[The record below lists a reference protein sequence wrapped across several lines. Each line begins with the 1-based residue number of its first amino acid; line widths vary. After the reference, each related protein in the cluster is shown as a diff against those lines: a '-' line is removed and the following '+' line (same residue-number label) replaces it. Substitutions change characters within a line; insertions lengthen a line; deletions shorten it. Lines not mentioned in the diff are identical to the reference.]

1 MFLVLTRMLWT
12 VLEGLWKCYPLLE
25 WSICSTCSSR
35 YFPFFFFFLYRR
47 EGLTLVEV
55 IRLFE
60 ICYKHYSTDALCP
73 LKTARCFFLR
83 NWLCRFWLCSPPLN
97 CVFLV
102 FFFFLTNYL
111 WLSFSLHLGICQ
123 PDCRK
128 NTVSIVLCLFY
139 ILTIGNPSFSHKF
152 AVTFSSS
159 LGATSRG

>member
-12 VLEGLWKCYPLLE
+12 VLEG
-25 WSICSTCSSR
+25 SICSTCSSR
-35 YFPFFFFFLYRR
+35 YFPFFFLYRR

-102 FFFFLTNYL
+102 FFFFNKLPL
-111 WLSFSLHLGICQ
+111 AFI
-123 PDCRK
+123 
-128 NTVSIVLCLFY
+128 
-139 ILTIGNPSFSHKF
+139 
-152 AVTFSSS
+152 FSSFGDLS
-159 LGATSRG
+159 TWLQKKHSVYCTMLILHTDNRKPLFFPQICSDILIFSGGYFKGITAIFLSV